1 MAGLILRIQV
11 LWIQVLVIQERAKM
25 TSKPGQLAVVS
36 TPIGNLGDFSPRAA
50 EILATANILACEDT
64 RMTRKLLALT
74 GHQTNAKLM
83 PYHDHNGH
91 NMRPKLLSAMAN
103 GLHVVLVSDA
113 GTPLVSDPGY
123 KLVAAAHERGF
134 QVTAIPGASAVL
146 AGLACAGL
154 PSDRFLFAGFVPH
167 NSSGARKAFTE
178 FANLPVTSIWFE
190 SPRRLAASLAVM
202 AEVFGPRLGVVAREL
217 TKLHE
222 QLHRAPL
229 DELAELFAQQA
240 APRGEVVVLVEG
252 ASQTTPVFDD
262 IMLKTMLAE
271 EMRDSSLRD
280 AVKNVTEIS
289 GEPRGKIYKLA
300 IELDN

>member
-1 MAGLILRIQV
+1 
-11 LWIQVLVIQERAKM
+11 M

-36 TPIGNLGDFSPRAA
+36 TPIGNLGDLSPRAA
-50 EILATANILACEDT
+50 EILATADILACEDT

-91 NMRPKLLSAMAN
+91 NMRPKLLTAMAN
-103 GLHVVLVSDA
+103 GLHVALVSDA

-134 QVTAIPGASAVL
+134 QVTTVPGASAVL
-146 AGLACAGL
+146 AALACAGL

-167 NSSGARKAFTE
+167 NSSGARKAFSE
-178 FANLPVTSIWFE
+178 FVNLPVTSIWFD

-229 DELAELFAQQA
+229 DELADIFAQQA
-240 APRGEVVVLVEG
+240 VPRGEVVVLVEG

-262 IMLKTMLAE
+262 MMLKTMLAE

-289 GEPRGKIYKLA
+289 GLSRSKIYKLA

>member
-1 MAGLILRIQV
+1 
-11 LWIQVLVIQERAKM
+11 M

-50 EILATANILACEDT
+50 EILATADILACEDT

-74 GHQTNAKLM
+74 GHQTNAKLL

-91 NMRPKLLSAMAN
+91 NMRPKLLTAMAN
-103 GLHVVLVSDA
+103 GLHVALVSDA

-134 QVTAIPGASAVL
+134 QVTAVPGASAVL
-146 AGLACAGL
+146 AALACAGL

-167 NSSGARKAFTE
+167 NSSGARKAFSE
-178 FANLPVTSIWFE
+178 FVDLPVTSIWFE
-190 SPRRLAASLAVM
+190 SPRRLAANLAVM

-229 DELAELFAQQA
+229 DELAELFAQQE

-262 IMLKTMLAE
+262 MMLKTMLAE

-289 GEPRGKIYKLA
+289 GLPRGKIYKLA

>member
-1 MAGLILRIQV
+1 
-11 LWIQVLVIQERAKM
+11 M

-50 EILATANILACEDT
+50 EILATTDILACEDT

-83 PYHDHNGH
+83 PYHDYNGH

-103 GLHVVLVSDA
+103 GLHVALVSDA

-134 QVTAIPGASAVL
+134 QVTTVPGASAVL
-146 AGLACAGL
+146 AALACAGL

-167 NSSGARKAFTE
+167 NRSGARKAFSK
-178 FANLPVTSIWFE
+178 FVDLPVTSIWFE
-190 SPRRLAASLAVM
+190 SPRRLAASLTVM

-240 APRGEVVVLVEG
+240 APRGELVVLVEG

-262 IMLKTMLAE
+262 MMLKTMLAE
-271 EMRDSSLRD
+271 EMHGSSLRD

-289 GEPRGKIYKLA
+289 GLPRGKIYKLA